1 MKLRLGPTLVH
12 VLVDV
17 ALDCGP
23 QWLAVTVLILVL
35 LLLDLLN
42 VLGLLD
48 LWSIC
53 GRVWD
58 AVYVAWVGG
67 GLGFAVL
74 LGLLLDVLLDFHLQL
89 QFLLVGLLSWY
100 DHWVGWWNGM
110 HWLIIWSTI
119 YRNKNQSEHMKVRL
133 TVPLLPIESLLVDV
147 CHRYNSIFALVLTC
161 CSCRLVWFTKL
172 CSWWCTAL

>member
-1 MKLRLGPTLVH
+1 MELGLGATLVH

-23 QWLAVTVLILVL
+23 EWLTVAGLILVL
-35 LLLDLLN
+35 LLLDLLD

-48 LWSIC
+48 FWSIC

-67 GLGFAVL
+67 GLGFVVL

-89 QFLLVGLLSWY
+89 YLLLVSLLSWY
-100 DHWVGWWNGM
+100 DYWVGWWNGM
-110 HWLIIWSTI
+110 HWLIVRSAI
-119 YRNKNQSEHMKVRL
+119 YRKKTSQNIWKWDLPFHCY
-133 TVPLLPIESLLVDV
+133 LLN
-147 CHRYNSIFALVLTC
+147 RYWSMSVIDITP
-161 CSCRLVWFTKL
+161 SSPWF
-172 CSWWCTAL
+172 SPAAAAD